1 MDKEKEKYRQILE
14 TYFNAFRTG
23 DYSPVQFSSKIEFLT
38 PLRDEP
44 FKGIDVVVPFLTN
57 GVWRRVTEVKVL
69 YIVIDYPL
77 ASGVWQMRTT
87 KGTLYT
93 LHNFFRFDEE
103 GIAYVW
109 PMFDPKAVMADPDN
123 LIPWITGE
131 GY

>member
-1 MDKEKEKYRQILE
+1 MDQENLKYRKMLE

-38 PLRDEP
+38 PLRDDT
-44 FKGIDVVVPFLTN
+44 FKGLDVVVPFLSK
-57 GVWRRVTEVKVL
+57 GVWTRTTEVNVMS
-69 YIVIDYPL
+69 IIIDYPI

-109 PMFDPKAVMADPDN
+109 PMFDPKAIMADPDG
-123 LIPWITGE
+123 LIQWITGE